1 MEIARA
7 LSTHPKLREVAVV
20 GVPDPKWGEAGR
32 AFVAPVA
39 GETVSEA
46 EGLSFLEGKLAR
58 YKLPKSVV
66 VRVELPKS
74 DSGKILKRALEE

>member
-1 MEIARA
+1 
-7 LSTHPKLREVAVV
+7 V
-20 GVPDPKWGEAGR
+20 
-32 AFVAPVA
+32 
-39 GETVSEA
+39 
-46 EGLSFLEGKLAR
+46 LSFLEGKLAR